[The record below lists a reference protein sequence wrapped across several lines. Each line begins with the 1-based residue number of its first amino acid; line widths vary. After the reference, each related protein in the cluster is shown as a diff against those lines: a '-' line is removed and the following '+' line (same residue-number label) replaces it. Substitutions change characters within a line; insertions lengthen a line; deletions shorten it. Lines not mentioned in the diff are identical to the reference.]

1 MKNTSAKIAERYADP
16 KKEFKSIEEYLRN
29 DNTYILPY
37 RKNINEE
44 TRAYDKA
51 CFHVAMMIKDKE
63 IKQELVDRT
72 DFEDWELEGK
82 PIAVDAF
89 FFCTETSSETN
100 GINVNAVEE
109 NRVQFEVA
117 RLTDEEKLA
126 FYNKVIEIVPESE
139 PYVKHSID
147 IVMNRME
154 QEKEQPK
161 SFNVDR

>member
-63 IKQELVDRT
+63 VKAELVDRT
-72 DFEDWELEGK
+72 DFEDWELEDK
-82 PIAVDAF
+82 PIAMDAF

-100 GINVNAVEE
+100 GINVNAVED
-109 NRVQFEVA
+109 NRVMFEVA

-126 FYNKVIEIVPESE
+126 FYNKIT
-139 PYVKHSID
+139 YAF
-147 IVMNRME
+147 
-154 QEKEQPK
+154 
-161 SFNVDR
+161 SFI